1 MQESYSIEERYRDL
15 VERAEAYFR
24 RMADAGHAHSGM
36 RRWLGDCTRTRDLE
50 LVEPYREREEFA
62 RMMRDG
68 EVADD
73 VIDVD

>member
-15 VERAEAYFR
+15 VERAESYFR
-24 RMADAGHAHSGM
+24 KVSEAGYGHSGM
-36 RRWLGDCTRTRDLE
+36 KRWLEDCRRTRDLE

-68 EVADD
+68 EVPDD
-73 VIDVD
+73 EIDVD

>member
-1 MQESYSIEERYRDL
+1 MQESYSIDERYRDL
-15 VERAEAYFR
+15 VGRAEAYFR
-24 RMADAGHAHSGM
+24 RVCDAGYGHSGM
-36 RRWLGDCTRTRDLE
+36 KRWLEDCRRTRDLE

-73 VIDVD
+73 VFDVD